1 MKADEEILRKKA
13 MYEFKLMEWRDACR
27 VLQEHITK
35 AKYDNQIELARKR
48 EELEDDY
55 EAQLNKLTANARQD
69 AHLNIRNIEA
79 ATHQENQSLTLK
91 TISQRY
97 KLEKQKRE
105 IEMQQELNKKIMR
118 DITIN
123 KGMDEQYQI
132 RSQNQAKTI
141 N

>member
-69 AHLNIRNIEA
+69 AHLSKYLSV
-79 ATHQENQSLTLK
+79 TLTLNCFQ
-91 TISQRY
+91 ISVILR
-97 KLEKQKRE
+97 LPHMLR
-105 IEMQQELNKKIMR
+105 
-118 DITIN
+118 IN
-123 KGMDEQYQI
+123 H
-132 RSQNQAKTI
+132 
-141 N
+141 